1 MKSEDNIYEVFLNT
15 LDEDLRSMCEKN
27 GKAEKP
33 FPYPYCGEENI
44 ERLAKTLVGV
54 LEKHSPD
61 IPGLVPEQYRDDVHE
76 ARELLAAATLAL
88 LSLYF
93 PQRDNCMRCL
103 AIVIGMFEHGS
114 NPRFKSSGV
123 LTFEQVSTGMK
134 YMSEKGGRIPSRF
147 VRSIDYKRPSD
158 HVHRDG
164 SHGFTADEDDAVMF
178 FERYRVIQRRVHN
191 DSPRFNFE
199 LCVKR
204 PFEALSDNR
213 QNFYCMEEKME
224 IDLATKVQE
233 LRDRYT
239 LNYAQAKGYDLLDK
253 LMIESLLA
261 YLRDGT
267 VSTVARESY
276 VAQAE
281 RLIDGAVKLPC
292 ATSPKE
298 GEGID
303 RISWQLRR
311 TIDKKGAVTCRS
323 LRCTA
328 TRPRGKRSI
337 KPKSGQPRRKCRHC
351 HPAMSSAM

>member
-1 MKSEDNIYEVFLNT
+1 MKNEDNIYEVFLNT
-15 LDEDLRSMCEKN
+15 LDEDLRGMCEKN
-27 GKAEKP
+27 VKAEKP
-33 FPYPYCGEENI
+33 FPYPYCGEENV
-44 ERLAKTLVGV
+44 ERLAKALVGV
-54 LEKHSPD
+54 LEKHAPD

-76 ARELLAAATLAL
+76 ARELLAAAALAL

-93 PQRDNCMRCL
+93 PQRDNCMRCM
-103 AIVIGMFEHGS
+103 AILISLFRHGS

-123 LTFEQVSTGMK
+123 LMFEQVSTGMK
-134 YMSEKGGRIPSRF
+134 YSSEKGGRIPSRF

-178 FERYRVIQRRVHN
+178 FERYRVIQQRVF
-191 DSPRFNFE
+191 DASSRFNFE

-213 QNFYCMEEKME
+213 QNFYYREEKME
-224 IDLATKVQE
+224 TDLATKVQR

-298 GEGID
+298 GEGIG
-303 RISWQLRR
+303 RIS
-311 TIDKKGAVTCRS
+311 
-323 LRCTA
+323 
-328 TRPRGKRSI
+328 
-337 KPKSGQPRRKCRHC
+337 
-351 HPAMSSAM
+351 

>member
-1 MKSEDNIYEVFLNT
+1 MKNKDDIYEAFLNT
-15 LDEDLRSMCEKN
+15 LDEDLRSVCEEN

-33 FPYPYCGEENI
+33 FPYPYCGEKNI

-54 LEKHSPD
+54 LEKRPPD
-61 IPGLVPEQYRDDVHE
+61 IPGLVPEQYRDDVHK
-76 ARELLAAATLAL
+76 ARERLAAATLAL

-93 PQRDNCMRCL
+93 PQRENCMRCM
-103 AIVIGMFEHGS
+103 AILISLFRHGS

-123 LTFEQVSTGMK
+123 LMFEQVSTGMK
-134 YMSEKGGRIPSRF
+134 YSSEKGGRIPSRF

-158 HVHRDG
+158 RVHRDG
-164 SHGFTADEDDAVMF
+164 SHGFTADEDDAAMF
-178 FERYRVIQRRVHN
+178 FERYRAIQQRVHN

-199 LCVKR
+199 LCLKR

-239 LNYAQAKGYDLLDK
+239 LNYAQAKRYDLLDK

-276 VAQAE
+276 VAQTE

-298 GEGID
+298 GVGVD
-303 RISWQLRR
+303 RIS
-311 TIDKKGAVTCRS
+311 
-323 LRCTA
+323 
-328 TRPRGKRSI
+328 
-337 KPKSGQPRRKCRHC
+337 
-351 HPAMSSAM
+351 